1 MSHTTTSSSDS
12 DIQVKLGNKLL
23 VYISNSLAGLAY
35 PIGSLKE
42 HQVEI
47 VKSSMFKTLTCL
59 HSSGADSS
67 EKPYPYIRTFLDFDT
82 REFLN
87 VLALAFEEQ
96 EFGSTEG

>member
-1 MSHTTTSSSDS
+1 M
-12 DIQVKLGNKLL
+12 KLGNKLL

-35 PIGSLKE
+35 PIGSLRDD
-42 HQVEI
+42 QIEI

-59 HSSGADSS
+59 HSSGAEAD
-67 EKPYPYIRTFLDFDT
+67 EKPYPYVRTFLDFDT